1 MGDLR
6 CAKIDEFVVRP
17 SLCGTAGGGA
27 ATNSGEITQVN
38 ELPKLDLNLCG
49 LIGQPE
55 VRWAARRSRQ
65 ALGAHPRQ
73 LPF

>member
-1 MGDLR
+1 MGDR
-6 CAKIDEFVVRP
+6 CCAKIDWFVVRP
-17 SLCGTAGGGA
+17 SLCGTAGGGVT
-27 ATNSGEITQVN
+27 TNRGEITHVN
-38 ELPKLDLNLCG
+38 DLPKLDLNLCG